1 MGHERGDQPPPSTG
15 NAASPTTPEDI
26 TRAVLGSFAAAPDP
40 RLRELL
46 RSLVE
51 HLHAFVLENAL
62 TEQEWRDAI
71 SVLTATGHITD
82 ERRQEWILWS
92 DALGVS
98 MLVDAIGHRAPP
110 PATESTVLG
119 PFYVPGAR
127 RREYGEHLAEQPA
140 GEPAWVHGR
149 VLSLDGSPLA
159 GAELDVW
166 QNGEDELYAV
176 QDPDAPEHH
185 LRGRFLTREDGTY
198 GFVGVRP
205 TPYPIPADGPVG
217 HMLAASG
224 RHPNRPAHLH
234 VIVRAA
240 GHRTL
245 ATHVFDADSPHL
257 HSDAVFA
264 VKASLVRRFV
274 PRAADDPDR
283 PAGVHTPWCSLEND
297 FVLAPSAD
305 GLAPSESGTE
315 PVNPGR
321 TA

>member
-1 MGHERGDQPPPSTG
+1 MISPMGHDRT
-15 NAASPTTPEDI
+15 APEDI
-26 TRAVLGSFAAAPDP
+26 TRAVLESFAACPDP

-51 HLHAFVLENAL
+51 HLHGFVRENSL

-71 SVLTATGHITD
+71 AALTATGHITD

-98 MLVDAIGHRAPP
+98 MLVDALGHPAPP

-127 RREYGEHLAEQPA
+127 RREYGDHLAEQPA
-140 GEPAWVHGR
+140 GEPAWIHGR
-149 VLSLDGSPLA
+149 VLSLDGRPLA

-166 QNGEDELYAV
+166 QNGADELYAV

-185 LRGRFLTREDGTY
+185 LRGRFLTRQDGAY
-198 GFVGVRP
+198 GFVAVRP

-240 GHRTL
+240 GHRSV
-245 ATHVFDADSPHL
+245 ATHLFDDASPHL
-257 HSDAVFA
+257 DSDAVFA
-264 VKASLVRRFV
+264 VKPSLVRGFV
-274 PRAADDPDR
+274 RRDAQDADR
-283 PAGVHTPWCSLEND
+283 PAGVAGTWWSLEND
-297 FVLAPSAD
+297 FVLVPAETTA
-305 GLAPSESGTE
+305 E
-315 PVNPGR
+315 PVDPGR